1 MVAFI
6 NNKIFKVFHL
16 FIFGSAWPLLC
27 RLFSSC
33 GEQALLST
41 FRAHYSVWG
50 LPLLQSTGSSVCVW
64 GGLQEMRFPG
74 SREQAQ

>member
-41 FRAHYSVWG
+41 FRAHYSVSG
-50 LPLLQSTGSSVCVW
+50 LPLLWSTGSSV